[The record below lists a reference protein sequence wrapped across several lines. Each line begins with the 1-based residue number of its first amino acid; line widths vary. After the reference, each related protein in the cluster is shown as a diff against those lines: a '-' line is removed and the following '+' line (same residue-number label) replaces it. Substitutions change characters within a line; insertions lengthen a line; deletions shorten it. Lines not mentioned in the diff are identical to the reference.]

1 MTQIQYT
8 EQFKAK
14 EKRLAKHRVD
24 SAVQMLRE
32 HGIRQ
37 DALQFSK
44 NQLEALSSTIYETLY
59 SNPVD
64 AFVYLPINSEVAD
77 GMTEYSYRMRSKL
90 GAAAVVADGATDRP
104 LVDVDLSK
112 TTADIYEFGSG
123 YTYTIGD
130 SARSGAIL
138 DFNYVQQK
146 ASYAAEDIARA
157 HNGFALL
164 GGSNV
169 TNGPAGVTGFFNNAT
184 VIAAIPTLTD
194 ADWTT
199 ITGVNAYTSL
209 VEIIQQVNS
218 GSDGVHSATDLILST
233 RVWNAS
239 QGLLLNSAAGSQTVI
254 AALRQNF
261 PEITL
266 HKSQSLANRGESGA
280 GYDRCVAY
288 ERNSANVEYVASVVY
303 DESAAIPSGFRWT
316 IHSRGRAAGT
326 IIRRPLSMVYADI
339 QMA

>member
-1 MTQIQYT
+1 MTIQYT

-14 EKRLAKHRVD
+14 EKRLARQRVD
-24 SAVQMLRE
+24 SALQKMRDL
-32 HGIRQ
+32 GIRQ

-44 NQLEALSSTIYETLY
+44 NQLEALSATIHDVLY

-64 AFVYLPINSEVAD
+64 AFTYLPINSEVPD
-77 GMTEYSYRMRSKL
+77 GATEYSYRMRSKL

-104 LVDVDLSK
+104 LVDTDLTK
-112 TTADIYEFGSG
+112 TTADVFEFGSG
-123 YTYTIGD
+123 YTYTVGD

-164 GGSNV
+164 GGSAV
-169 TNGPAGVTGFFNNAT
+169 TNGPAAVTGFFNNAT
-184 VIAAIPTLTD
+184 VISNIPTLTD
-194 ADWTT
+194 ADWQV
-199 ITGVNAYTSL
+199 ITGANAYTS
-209 VEIIQQVNS
+209 VTEIIQEVNS
-218 GSDGVHSATDLILST
+218 GSSGVHTTTDLILPT
-233 RVWNAS
+233 RVWNTC
-239 QGLLLNSAAGSQTVI
+239 QGLLLNATTSQTVLS
-254 AALRQNF
+254 ALRQNF
-261 PEITL
+261 PEVTF
-266 HKSQSLANRGESGA
+266 HKSESLTNKGASGT

-288 ERNSANVEYVASVVY
+288 ERNSSNVEYVASVIY

-326 IIRRPLSMVYADI
+326 IVRRPLSMCYADI
-339 QMA
+339 QFA